1 MEAKWLIC
9 ACGIQKFWKQING
22 NTLNFKQIGCL
33 QNSLQMTE
41 VNQTQHCG
49 HIRETTSEVIRPP
62 NINMLLVLCAG
73 KRARPCRNWF
83 QFSSLMAEKK
93 NNCSKKPFPSSLEP
107 LFQSESKCEVFEM
120 KMSFHLIWKAELIT
134 ITKLSHLDSL

>member
-93 NNCSKKPFPSSLEP
+93 KTVLKSHFRVRSSLY
-107 LFQSESKCEVFEM
+107 F
-120 KMSFHLIWKAELIT
+120 KAS
-134 ITKLSHLDSL
+134 LSAKSLK